1 MKTVT
6 PEQFQSEYGQ
16 VDFGLPTPESDTG
29 FVSRV
34 GSELGASFTGLQKTT
49 ERGAELFQEGKPVQG
64 AVMSGLGAVGGI
76 IRGALSPVTTIIA
89 PIIESGLKASGIID
103 NQVVQEKIRSLD
115 AWAKANPDAAENLK
129 NVFEVGG
136 VIVGGRAITSTL
148 PTIKRGVAGAKEA
161 SGRAI
166 QAGTE
171 AITPIVKGTVD
182 ATKMVV
188 GSAARIP
195 GRVATNI
202 AEKQAA
208 ETAIG
213 QLPTKV
219 AQQAARD
226 GIDISD
232 VKTIYQ
238 IPKETKKSARE
249 LTDTVMKFAKKETDI
264 NPIEIVGKPVV
275 ARMKVLESLK
285 NDIGKRLGA
294 VSEKLGKVTSEEVTG
309 PVFGALQ
316 KVNGLSNLKV
326 NANGVLNFKDTVLA
340 TSITKSD
347 RAAIQRIFTE
357 AIKGGTG
364 KQKHLLRQEL
374 FEVLGGK
381 KRAGVQLTDTQAK
394 AFDAIRKG
402 LSDVLETKNSSYK
415 DLSGQ
420 YRKIIQPINDMRKAM
435 QSIPGVTEDVLDMSA
450 GLLARRLTS
459 TSLSQGKVRTILDAM
474 DNASKIK
481 GNLRETTESLQNLY
495 NVLGKYYDLAPSTG
509 FQGQIKAGIESTRGL
524 GDIVTGAVR
533 SVAGETTAVRQK
545 ALENAIKEAFGN

>member
-1 MKTVT
+1 MKTISAS
-6 PEQFQSEYGQ
+6 QFETEYGQ
-16 VDFGLPTPESDTG
+16 VDFGLPESESSDG

-34 GSELGASFTGLQKTT
+34 GSELGASFSGLQKTT

-76 IRGALSPVTTIIA
+76 IRGALSPVTAIIA

-136 VIVGGRAITSTL
+136 VIVGGRAVTSAL
-148 PTIKRGVAGAKEA
+148 PTIQRGVASTKEVG
-161 SGRAI
+161 SRAI

-171 AITPIVKGTVD
+171 AITPAVD
-182 ATKMVV
+182 VTKMVL
-188 GSAARIP
+188 GGATRIP
-195 GRVATNI
+195 GRIATNV
-202 AEKQAA
+202 AEKLAV
-208 ETAIG
+208 ETTIKE
-213 QLPTKV
+213 LPTKM

-226 GIDISD
+226 GIDVSD

-238 IPKETKKSARE
+238 VPKGTKPMAKE
-249 LTDTVMKFAKKETDI
+249 LANTVIKFAKKETEV

-340 TSITKSD
+340 TSLTKSD
-347 RAAIQRIFTE
+347 RAAIQRIFTD

-381 KRAGVQLTDTQAK
+381 KKAGVQLTDTQAK

-402 LSDVLETKNSSYK
+402 LSDVLETKNASYK

-420 YRKIIQPINDMRKAM
+420 YRKIIQPIIDMRKAM

-459 TSLSQGKVRTILDAM
+459 TSLSQGKVRAILDAM
-474 DNASKIK
+474 DNAGKIK